1 MKIAMGCHQA
11 KYCIKDIFLTT
22 NETPL
27 ELKLELELDMYD
39 KNDIK
44 VSLIE
49 SHF

>member
-27 ELKLELELDMYD
+27 ELKSELELDMYD
-39 KNDIK
+39 KNDME